1 MLEDDNSKGSFMGL
15 YCKAALFPIPFT
27 DSISVVYLDCERSQT
42 GLQATMSDLVCN
54 TAALQVSRS
63 A

>member
-1 MLEDDNSKGSFMGL
+1 MLHDDNFKESFIGL

-27 DSISVVYLDCERSQT
+27 YNISVVYLDCEFSQT
-42 GLQATMSDLVCN
+42 GLQTTMSDLVCN